1 MKIIDLYNFAI
12 ISSNKSDFKEQ
23 ENTCMS
29 CVLILARCSPLE
41 AVIIDPECGGMGER
55 DDMVCEGGW
64 ILGVFCI
71 MTPVPVGKNDKK
83 IMIESSW
90 RMKIRFG

>member
-1 MKIIDLYNFAI
+1 
-12 ISSNKSDFKEQ
+12 
-23 ENTCMS
+23 MS

-55 DDMVCEGGW
+55 DDMVCDGGW

-71 MTPVPVGKNDKK
+71 MTPVPIGKKNEMNMNETRWKL
-83 IMIESSW
+83 
-90 RMKIRFG
+90 